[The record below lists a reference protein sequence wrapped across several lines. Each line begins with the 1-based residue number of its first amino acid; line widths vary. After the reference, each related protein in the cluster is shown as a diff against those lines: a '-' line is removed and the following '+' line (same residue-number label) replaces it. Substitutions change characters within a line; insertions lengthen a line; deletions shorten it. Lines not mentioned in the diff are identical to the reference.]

1 MLVSAAMA
9 ERPRATA
16 GRTQAAP
23 SAQPPAGRHSTAR
36 VAPTQGIRRTELP
49 GWFWGALGCLTVLV
63 VGLTIVFVMGQS
75 GVAPPAAAATV
86 NAVEPAPVAPPP
98 AGRPGPGTPATAEK
112 APAPS
117 IHIEPMA
124 APARAVAPAAVAAP
138 AAPQPKP
145 RAASRPIK
153 MAHSPAAGS
162 KSAAASK
169 PAADGDDSGGDDAPK
184 AKAKA
189 PAADSDDEPAVKRTS
204 AEDEAL
210 DR

>member
-16 GRTQAAP
+16 AGRTQAPP

-36 VAPTQGIRRTELP
+36 VAPLEGGRRTELP

-63 VGLTIVFVMGQS
+63 VGLSIVFLVGQP

-86 NAVEPAPVAPPP
+86 HAVEPAPAAAAPQAAPPVP
-98 AGRPGPGTPATAEK
+98 AAAADPKVT
-112 APAPS
+112 APAMK
-117 IHIEPMA
+117 IEPMA
-124 APARAVAPAAVAAP
+124 APAAAVAP

-145 RAASRPIK
+145 HASSRPIK
-153 MAHSPAAGS
+153 VARSPSAAKAASGS
-162 KSAAASK
+162 KATAGAS
-169 PAADGDDSGGDDAPK
+169 DDSGDDEPK

-189 PAADSDDEPAVKRTS
+189 AAPADDSDDEPRGKRTS